1 MKQVLILDADPILR
15 NASAH
20 ALTAAGFGV
29 QLAASAQGAVAACE
43 GQKPDII
50 VLELQLTGHSGVEFL
65 HELLSYPEWQG
76 IPVVLYTMVPE
87 RDLQGFDTS
96 FRTLGIVRYAYKPET
111 SLQKLA
117 DIVSDVSSLRV

>member
-20 ALTAAGFGV
+20 ALTATGFGV

-43 GQKPDII
+43 DQKPDVI